1 MCGKSS
7 SVPKIAIHKQLLKEL
22 INFKPSEPAHTTFL
36 DEGEKV
42 CLGKVIFP
50 QGDW

>member
-1 MCGKSS
+1 MSL
-7 SVPKIAIHKQLLKEL
+7 VPKIGIHKQLLKEL
-22 INFKPSEPAHTTFL
+22 INFKASEPAHTTFL

-42 CLGKVIFP
+42 CSGKEAIFP